1 MSYCELHC
9 LNDYMKKH
17 IIIAACVVGGIFLLI
32 AVVGIST
39 GVYLRTHATR
49 WWVVPVESRGGEFQI
64 AMYRYPRL
72 RDIPESFG
80 FGQGFVQL
88 QEKASGKVVAQK
100 HADDLAP
107 LTAFRWSSTN
117 VIIYRV
123 PGTSDVFADWVLPK

>member
-1 MSYCELHC
+1 MSYCELRC
-9 LNDYMKKH
+9 QNDYMKKH
-17 IIIAACVVGGIFLLI
+17 IIIAACVVRGIFLLL
-32 AVVGIST
+32 AVCAIST
-39 GVYLRTHATR
+39 GVYLRTRATR
-49 WWVVPVESRGGEFQI
+49 SLVVPVESPGGEFQI

-88 QEKASGKVVAQK
+88 QEKASGKALAQK

-107 LTAFRWSSTN
+107 LTVFRWSATN

-123 PGTSDVFADWVLPK
+123 PGTSDVFADWSLPK